1 MIPLRARGIVT
12 LTKVVHGIPRA
23 KMVSMMMI
31 QEGGQAAGGGEH
43 QQVLQ
48 DVLDIL
54 IRLLSE
60 KDSFIY
66 LAAIQALAV
75 LR

>member
-23 KMVSMMMI
+23 KMVSMI
-31 QEGGQAAGGGEH
+31 QEAAGDDGSSH
-43 QQVLQ
+43 QVLQ
-48 DVLDIL
+48 DVLDL
-54 IRLLSE
+54 LMRLLAD
-60 KDSFIY
+60 KDSFVY
-66 LAAIQALAV
+66 LAAIQSLGV

>member
-23 KMVSMMMI
+23 KMVSMI
-31 QEGGQAAGGGEH
+31 QEIGEASEGH
-43 QQVLQ
+43 QVLQ
-48 DVLDIL
+48 EVLNL
-54 IRLLSE
+54 SIRLLAE

-66 LAAIQALAV
+66 LAAIQGLAV